1 MGLGLGLGLD
11 LRVGGGIEHLTVLI
25 TASEMHVT
33 LNACGMGWTSE
44 GTSAAVQS
52 TSMRRKKT
60 MKSMGI
66 TVISRLNEHECIHEY
81 QYEGEPFGLVDA
93 EYIKPSDRSQPF
105 FCFVPQEKILTAK
118 QAQL

>member
-1 MGLGLGLGLD
+1 
-11 LRVGGGIEHLTVLI
+11 
-25 TASEMHVT
+25 
-33 LNACGMGWTSE
+33 
-44 GTSAAVQS
+44 
-52 TSMRRKKT
+52 
-60 MKSMGI
+60 MGI